1 MDTIFLILRK
11 VLDAILVQNAGDK
24 LFDAVLLHLLHLL
37 PVPDLLV
44 SQLASSELL
53 QDADLLAVLLI
64 LIFQLLRPD
73 HLQTKTVADNR
84 LPSNIDVDISW

>member
-1 MDTIFLILRK
+1 M
-11 VLDAILVQNAGDK
+11 ILVQNAGDK

-37 PVPDLLV
+37 V
-44 SQLASSELL
+44 SQLASSGLL

-73 HLQTKTVADNR
+73 HLQTKTVADKR

>member
-53 QDADLLAVLLI
+53 QDADLLAVPLI

-73 HLQTKTVADNR
+73 HLQTKTVADIR
-84 LPSNIDVDISW
+84 RPSNINFDIFW

>member
-1 MDTIFLILRK
+1 MPFVIIWTPFFLLLRK

-53 QDADLLAVLLI
+53 QDADLLAVPLI

-73 HLQTKTVADNR
+73 HLQT
-84 LPSNIDVDISW
+84 